1 MFPDMAPTTPAPTI
15 DYTLARSW
23 LLAPVLD
30 AARLDAAGRSAADS
44 VVLDLEDATPAADK
58 ADARAAALAWLE
70 KHNAWVR
77 VNGATTEFW
86 RDDLKELR
94 GAPGLSG
101 VVLAESTSS
110 RELDRTAA
118 LLGGHTPLVALVESA
133 AGLEAVGDI
142 AAVPAVGRLAFGV
155 NDFRR
160 DTGFGA
166 SPMALAYARSKLV
179 LASRIAAIA
188 APIDGPCGDT
198 APRAVADAADVT
210 VEMGMTGKLA
220 LHPGQA
226 PVLNTHLS
234 PGADEIAWAEALVE
248 RLGEDGSGIT
258 NGSDLPRLA
267 RAKKLLEH
275 ARDFGLVTSAGA

>member
-1 MFPDMAPTTPAPTI
+1 MDPTTPGSPI

-30 AARLDAAGRSAADS
+30 AGRLEAAQRSAADS
-44 VVLDLEDATPAADK
+44 IVLDLEDGTPAADK
-58 ADARAAALAWLE
+58 GPARAAALDWLAQ
-70 KHNAWVR
+70 HSGWVR

-86 RDDLKELR
+86 RDDLKALR
-94 GAPGLSG
+94 SAQGLAG
-101 VVLAESTSS
+101 VVLAESASP

-118 LLGGHTPLVALVESA
+118 LLGGETPLIALIESA

-142 AAVPAVGRLAFGV
+142 AEVSAVGRLAFGV

-166 SPMALAYARSKLV
+166 SPMALAYSRSKLV
-179 LASRIAAIA
+179 LASRLAAIA
-188 APIDGPCGDT
+188 APIDGPCGRTD
-198 APRAVADAADVT
+198 PEAVGEEADVT
-210 VEMGMTGKLA
+210 LEMGMTGKLA
-220 LHPGQA
+220 LHPQQV
-226 PVLNTHLS
+226 PVLNAHLS
-234 PGADEIAWAEALVE
+234 PGADEIAWAEALVAQ
-248 RLGEDGSGIT
+248 LGEDGSGIT

-275 ARDFGLVTSAGA
+275 ARDFGLVDTAGA